1 MFRKKYFVNIQEG
14 LKHFFKYI
22 AFKFSCAWIFRRHLF
37 MLRKLKQRYIEIW
50 ILKVN
55 SVQEVC
61 GKCFAVHVLKFEI
74 LQITWKNQTKNIR
87 LLVFSFSPIDLA
99 FWCFLFCFFHVVCKI
114 SNFDM
119 WSTKYLA
126 QASCTELTLLLQK
139 GLILRDLNSQCS
151 LIQKVVEIRIFYNS
165 YFDDAI

>member
-1 MFRKKYFVNIQEG
+1 MCSYIQKKYFVNIQEG

-87 LLVFSFSPIDLA
+87 LLVFSFSSILLA
-99 FWCFLFCFFHVVCKI
+99 FWCFLFCFFMWFARFKILICEPQSIWCKLLVLSWLYYKCGHAILNATLMWTKCVPSIYLSSPI
-114 SNFDM
+114 S
-119 WSTKYLA
+119 
-126 QASCTELTLLLQK
+126 
-139 GLILRDLNSQCS
+139 
-151 LIQKVVEIRIFYNS
+151 
-165 YFDDAI
+165 